1 MKALIN
7 KYMDEQ
13 QNEMDGIRG
22 NFNIDQEKLEDLLK
36 QGRLDPADYED
47 ILKNMKVKEENMIRQ
62 TELALLKNQKLEDA

>member
-1 MKALIN
+1 
-7 KYMDEQ
+7 
-13 QNEMDGIRG
+13 
-22 NFNIDQEKLEDLLK
+22 LEDLLK